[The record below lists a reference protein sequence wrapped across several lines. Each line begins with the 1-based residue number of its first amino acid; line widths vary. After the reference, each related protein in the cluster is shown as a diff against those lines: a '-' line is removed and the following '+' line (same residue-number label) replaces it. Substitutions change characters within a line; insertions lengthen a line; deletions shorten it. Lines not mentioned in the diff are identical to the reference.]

1 MRIVYTEQSL
11 ESLEESINHLLN
23 RVDSLITDPHT
34 GQYEEYLEH
43 LGKGHRRLVE
53 GYFKII
59 YLIEGR
65 TIYIMDFF
73 DTIQAPE
80 NMKG

>member
-1 MRIVYTEQSL
+1 MVQKVPL
-11 ESLEESINHLLN
+11 EKVVAIRKHLLN
-23 RVDSLITDPHT
+23 RVDSLITDPHS

-53 GYFKII
+53 DYFKII

-73 DTIQAPE
+73 DTRQAPE

>member
-1 MRIVYTEQSL
+1 MRNTWSMWEKDL
-11 ESLEESINHLLN
+11 
-23 RVDSLITDPHT
+23 
-34 GQYEEYLEH
+34 
-43 LGKGHRRLVE
+43 E

-73 DTIQAPE
+73 DTRQEPE
-80 NMKG
+80 NMKGKPILH